1 MRWQP
6 ATGARRNVGLMPK
19 SLRSAAMSV
28 PVRGPYIV
36 AASLLFYSS
45 VLHAESENKQEAS
58 VLPQTVSSL
67 PRAVGLKRQLY
78 LDIFQ
83 QRAREQSVPAELVD
97 AVAFVESAYDPSAI
111 GQAGEIGIMQVMPST
126 AAMLGF
132 QGNRAQLADADTNI
146 RYGVQYLAGAVR
158 QAGGDLCRALMKYRA
173 GYGEETMSARSVE
186 YCRRVR
192 DHLAA
197 LGSPLATLSI
207 PLPTV
212 LPDALVAMIKPTSRT
227 AGGTKTRPANPAERS
242 RQFWAAHEARVRAMT
257 FAIRAKWARLAQQKR
272 G

>member
-1 MRWQP
+1 
-6 ATGARRNVGLMPK
+6 
-19 SLRSAAMSV
+19 
-28 PVRGPYIV
+28 
-36 AASLLFYSS
+36 
-45 VLHAESENKQEAS
+45 LHAESENKQQAF
-58 VLPQTVSSL
+58 VLPQTISSL
-67 PRAVGLKRQLY
+67 PAAIASKRRLY
-78 LDIFQ
+78 LDVFE
-83 QRAREQSVPAELVD
+83 QRAREQIVPAELVD

-197 LGSPLATLSI
+197 LGSPLATLVST
-207 PLPTV
+207 PFPTV
-212 LPDALVAMIKPTSRT
+212 LPDARVATIKPTSRT
-227 AGGTKTRPANPAERS
+227 AGSTKLRALNPAARS
-242 RQFWAAHEARVRAMT
+242 RQFWAAHEERVRAMT

>member
-1 MRWQP
+1 
-6 ATGARRNVGLMPK
+6 MPK
-19 SLRSAAMSV
+19 RLKSAVMSILLRGAH
-28 PVRGPYIV
+28 IV
-36 AASLLFYSS
+36 AASLVFCSS
-45 VLHAESENKQEAS
+45 GLHAESENKQEGF
-58 VLPQTVSSL
+58 VLPQTVPSL
-67 PRAVGLKRQLY
+67 PRVLELNDGCTWTCSSNG
-78 LDIFQ
+78 
-83 QRAREQSVPAELVD
+83 REQIVPAELVD
-97 AVAFVESAYDPSAI
+97 AVAFVESAYDPRAT

-132 QGNRAQLADADTNI
+132 QGNRAQLADPDTNI
-146 RYGVQYLAGAVR
+146 RYGVQYLAGALR
-158 QAGGDLCRALMKYRA
+158 EAGGDFCRALMKYRA

-212 LPDALVAMIKPTSRT
+212 LPDARVATIKPTSRT
-227 AGGTKTRPANPAERS
+227 AGSTRIRHLNPAERS
-242 RQFWAAHEARVRAMT
+242 RQFWAAHEARVRALT
-257 FAIRAKWARLAQQKR
+257 LAIRAKWARLAHQKR

>member
-1 MRWQP
+1 
-6 ATGARRNVGLMPK
+6 
-19 SLRSAAMSV
+19 MSV
-28 PVRGPYIV
+28 PLRGPYIV

-78 LDIFQ
+78 LDIFE
-83 QRAREQSVPAELVD
+83 QRAREHIVPAELVD

-158 QAGGDLCRALMKYRA
+158 QGGGDLCRALMKYRA
-173 GYGEETMSARSVE
+173 GYGEEGMSARSVE

-197 LGSPLATLSI
+197 LGSPLATSVSM
-207 PLPTV
+207 PLPPA
-212 LPDALVAMIKPTSRT
+212 LPVTRAAMIKPTPRT
-227 AGGTKTRPANPAERS
+227 DGSSTKIRPLSPAERS
-242 RQFWAAHEARVRAMT
+242 RQFWATHETRVRAIT
-257 FAIRAKWARLAQQKR
+257 SAVRAKWARLAQQKR

>member
-1 MRWQP
+1 
-6 ATGARRNVGLMPK
+6 
-19 SLRSAAMSV
+19 MSV
-28 PVRGPYIV
+28 SLRGPYIV

-78 LDIFQ
+78 LDIFE

-97 AVAFVESAYDPSAI
+97 AVAFVESSYDSGAI

-132 QGNRAQLADADTNI
+132 QGTLAHLADADINI
-146 RYGVQYLAGAVR
+146 RFGVQYLAGALR
-158 QAGGDLCRALMKYRA
+158 LSGGDLCRALMKYRA
-173 GYGEETMSARSVE
+173 GYGEEGMSARSVE

-197 LGSPLATLSI
+197 LGSPLTTSVSM
-207 PLPTV
+207 PLPPA
-212 LPDALVAMIKPTSRT
+212 LPVTRAAMIKPTPRT
-227 AGGTKTRPANPAERS
+227 GGSSTKIRPLSPAEGS
-242 RQFWAAHEARVRAMT
+242 RQFWATHETRVRAIT
-257 FAIRAKWARLAQQKR
+257 SAVRAKWPRLAQQKR

>member
-1 MRWQP
+1 
-6 ATGARRNVGLMPK
+6 
-19 SLRSAAMSV
+19 MSV
-28 PVRGPYIV
+28 PIRGHHII
-36 AASLLFYSS
+36 AASLLFCSS
-45 VLHAESENKQEAS
+45 GLHAESENKQQAF
-58 VLPQTVSSL
+58 VLPQTISSL
-67 PRAVGLKRQLY
+67 PAAIASKRRLY
-78 LDIFQ
+78 LDVFE
-83 QRAREQSVPAELVD
+83 QRAREQIVPAELVD
-97 AVAFVESAYDPSAI
+97 AVA
-111 GQAGEIGIMQVMPST
+111 
-126 AAMLGF
+126 LGF

-173 GYGEETMSARSVE
+173 GYGEEAMSARSVE

-212 LPDALVAMIKPTSRT
+212 LPDARVATVKPTSRT